1 MATESFMSSNIQQM
15 KIDPT
20 QPYGIKN
27 LPEPWIQRLKASS
40 IPESHK
46 DKDSQIIIDLIRSQS
61 FA

>member
-1 MATESFMSSNIQQM
+1 MSSNIQQM

-27 LPEPWIQRLKASS
+27 IPEPWIQRLKASS
-40 IPESHK
+40 IPDSHK